1 MPYIVDL
8 EKRCDKI
15 RTMNLS
21 PFGWKNPVCI
31 EYGKVWINMNDP
43 QPSICM
49 RVRGTTNVWATFE
62 RELNIMSHGNYGD
75 YFTKQLEEFR
85 INFLVWAH
93 TPIYWELS
101 WFKEYAS
108 MYEGYFYDF
117 TKEEQEDF
125 ERNEADAKRKSEQ
138 ITRVA
143 ERIKE
148 QTTPW
153 NRNF

>member
-1 MPYIVDL
+1 
-8 EKRCDKI
+8 
-15 RTMNLS
+15 
-21 PFGWKNPVCI
+21 
-31 EYGKVWINMNDP
+31 
-43 QPSICM
+43 
-49 RVRGTTNVWATFE
+49 
-62 RELNIMSHGNYGD
+62 
-75 YFTKQLEEFR
+75 
-85 INFLVWAH
+85 
-93 TPIYWELS
+93 
-101 WFKEYAS
+101 